1 LTVDPI
7 IAAARDAGRGAL
19 DEAAGKR
26 LLAQYGIAVPRFEI
40 ATGPDD
46 AARAFAAL
54 TPPVVVKIMSPDL
67 LHKSD
72 AGGVA
77 IGLESAVAVRDA
89 IDAMAGSPAALDRR
103 IDGFLV
109 EEMAPAGQE
118 VVIGGVQAPQFG
130 PMVMVGIGGVFVEL
144 LGDVAF
150 RLCPIDEADAWEMLR
165 ELRGAPLLAGARGG
179 QPVSQ
184 AAIVDAL
191 LRIGGAGGLLL
202 DLAGDVAE
210 LDINPVIV
218 SRVGAVAVDAR
229 VILNA
234 EGPTDEG
241 AEPAPVDFAPLFAPR
256 AVAVV
261 GASADRITPG
271 NTCIARLREA
281 GYDGAI
287 YPIHPSAAAID
298 GLPAYRSL
306 RDTPEPIDYAYI
318 AVAAA
323 RVPAMLRAADGR
335 LRFAQV
341 ISAGFGEVADGVE
354 LQRDLVAAARAGGC
368 RVIGP
373 NCLGLYSPRGRM
385 SFAKGSSMDQGRVGV
400 ISQSGGLGTDIVRR
414 GHVRGVRFHSLVT
427 LGNSADIGP
436 NDLLDYYLNDPECD
450 VVGMYLE
457 DVKDGGRFARI
468 LRAAKSKKPVVIL
481 KGGRTGA
488 GQAAA
493 ASHTGSLA
501 GDDRV
506 WVALEKQSGCVLV
519 DTLDDFVDTLLAFQ
533 MLKLNGERP
542 VKRVVLFGNGGG
554 ASVLATDYF
563 ARLGLD
569 IDPLGAAARAA
580 LEALAL
586 PPGTSI
592 VNPIDTPVGTLQT
605 ENGRIA
611 EKILDA
617 VYAAGDADAVVMHLN
632 LAAFVGRGNV
642 DPLENLIQAALR
654 VQSRYPG
661 QAHFL
666 LVLRSD
672 GGAEIDAAKRDYR
685 ARALAANI
693 PVYDE
698 LPNAARV
705 LAAVGRVEKFRHR
718 HANGS
723 GRHKSTT
730 AETRTGLP
738 RR

>member
-1 LTVDPI
+1 MSGNRI
-7 IAAARDAGRGAL
+7 IAAARDAGRNAL

-26 LLAQYGIAVPRFEI
+26 LLAQYGIAVPRSQI
-40 ATGPDD
+40 AQGPDD
-46 AARAFAAL
+46 AARIFAVL
-54 TPPVVVKIMSPDL
+54 SPPVAVKIMSPDL

-77 IGLESAVAVRDA
+77 LGLASATAVRDA
-89 IDAMAGSPAALDRR
+89 IQSMLTSQAARR

-109 EEMAPAGQE
+109 EEMAPAGRE
-118 VVIGGVQAPQFG
+118 VVIGGVQAPGFG
-130 PMVMVGIGGVFVEL
+130 PMVMVGIGGVYVEV

-150 RLCPIDEADAWEMLR
+150 RLCPIDEAEAWAMLR
-165 ELRGAPLLAGARGG
+165 ELRGAALLAGARGG

-184 AAIVDAL
+184 AAIIDAL
-191 LRIGGAGGLLL
+191 LRIGGAGGLLF

-210 LDINPVIV
+210 IDINPLIV
-218 SRVGAVAVDAR
+218 SPDGALAVDAR
-229 VILNA
+229 VILAA
-234 EGPTDEG
+234 EGPADAIPDPE
-241 AEPAPVDFAPLFAPR
+241 PVDFAPLLAPR

-261 GASADRITPG
+261 GASADRIPPG
-271 NTCIARLREA
+271 NTFIARLRES
-281 GYDGAI
+281 GYEGAV
-287 YPIHPSAAAID
+287 YPIHPSAMEIE

-306 RDTPEPIDYAYI
+306 GDTPKVIDYAYI

-323 RVPAMLRAADGR
+323 RVSAMLREAKGR

-341 ISAGFGEVADGVE
+341 ISAGFGEVAAGVD

-373 NCLGLYSPRGRM
+373 NCLGLFSPRGRIA
-385 SFAKGSSMDQGRVGV
+385 FAKGSSMIDGRIGV
-400 ISQSGGLGTDIVRR
+400 MSQSGGLGTDIVRR
-414 GHVRGVRFHSLVT
+414 GQLRGLRFHSLVT

-436 NDLLDYYLNDPECD
+436 NDLLQYYLGDPRCG
-450 VVGMYLE
+450 VIGMYLE
-457 DVKDGGRFARI
+457 DVKGGGRFARI

-506 WVALEKQSGCVLV
+506 WGALEKQSGCVLV
-519 DTLDDFVDTLLAFQ
+519 DTLDDFIDTLLGFQ
-533 MLKLNGERP
+533 MLTLKPENPL
-542 VKRVVLFGNGGG
+542 KRVVLFGNGGG
-554 ASVLATDYF
+554 TSVLATDSF
-563 ARLGLD
+563 AKLGLD
-569 IDPLGAAARAA
+569 IDPLGADTLAA

-617 VYAAGDADAVVMHLN
+617 VYAAGEADAVVMHLN
-632 LAAFVGRGNV
+632 LAAFVGRGDT
-642 DPLENLIQAALR
+642 DPLESLIQAALR

-672 GGAEIDAAKRDYR
+672 GGEEIDAAKRTYR
-685 ARALAANI
+685 ARALAADI

-705 LAAVGRVEKFRHR
+705 LAALRQVEAFRR
-718 HANGS
+718 KV
-723 GRHKSTT
+723 R
-730 AETRTGLP
+730 P
-738 RR
+738 

>member
-1 LTVDPI
+1 MTGNPI
-7 IAAARDAGRGAL
+7 IAAARKVGRGAL
-19 DEAAGKR
+19 DEAAGKQ
-26 LLAQYGIAVPRFEI
+26 LLAQYGIAVPRAKI
-40 ATGPDD
+40 VTGPDD
-46 AARAFAAL
+46 GARAFAAL
-54 TPPVVVKIMSPDL
+54 SAPVVVKIMSPDL

-77 IGLESAVAVRDA
+77 LGLDSADAVRDA
-89 IDAMAGSPAALDRR
+89 IAAMRDANTDHQ

-109 EEMAPAGQE
+109 EEMAPSGCE
-118 VVIGGVQAPQFG
+118 IVIGGVQMPQFG
-130 PMVMVGIGGVFVEL
+130 PMIMVGLGGVFVEL

-150 RLCPIDEADAWEMLR
+150 RLCPIDESDAWAMLR
-165 ELRGAPLLAGARGG
+165 ELLGAPLLAGARGG
-179 QPVSQ
+179 QVVSQ
-184 AAIVDAL
+184 DAIVDAL
-191 LRIGGAGGLLL
+191 VRIGGPDGLLL
-202 DLAGDVAE
+202 DLADDVVE

-218 SRVGAVAVDAR
+218 SPDGAVAVDAR
-229 VILNA
+229 VILGTKKLA
-234 EGPTDEG
+234 DD
-241 AEPAPVDFAPLFAPR
+241 AAIAPERVDFGPLFAPR

-261 GASADRITPG
+261 GASAGRTTPG
-271 NTCIARLREA
+271 NTFIARLRET
-281 GYDGAI
+281 GYSGAI
-287 YPIHPSAAAID
+287 YPIHPTAEQIE
-298 GLPAYRSL
+298 GLRAYKSFGE
-306 RDTPEPIDYAYI
+306 TPLPIDYAYI

-323 RVPAMLRAADGR
+323 RVPAMLREAKGR

-341 ISAGFGEVADGVE
+341 ISAGFGEVAAGID
-354 LQRDLVAAARAGGC
+354 LQRDLVAAAHAGGC

-373 NCLGLYSPRGRM
+373 NCLGLYSPRGRI
-385 SFAKGSSMDQGRVGV
+385 SFAKGSSMKEGRVAV
-400 ISQSGGLGTDIVRR
+400 MSQSGGLGTDIVRR
-414 GHVRGVRFHSLVT
+414 GQLRGVRFHSLVT

-436 NDLLDYYLNDPECD
+436 NDLLEHYLGDPGCD
-450 VVGMYLE
+450 VIGMYLE

-468 LRAAKSKKPVVIL
+468 LRAAGSKKPVVIL

-488 GQAAA
+488 GRAAA

-506 WVALEKQSGCVLV
+506 WVAMEKQSGCVLV
-519 DTLDDFVDTLLAFQ
+519 DTLDDFIDALLAFQ
-533 MLKLNGERP
+533 MLKLKPANP
-542 VKRVVLFGNGGG
+542 VRRVVLFGNGGG
-554 ASVLATDYF
+554 TSVLATDYF
-563 ARLGLD
+563 AKLGLN
-569 IDPLGAAARAA
+569 IDPLGAAALDA
-580 LEALAL
+580 LDALGL

-617 VYAAGDADAVVMHLN
+617 VYAAGDVDAVVMHLN
-632 LAAFVGRGNV
+632 LAAFAGRGDV

-672 GGAEIDAAKRDYR
+672 GGEEIDAAKRVYR
-685 ARALAANI
+685 ARALAAGI

-705 LAAVGRVEKFRHR
+705 LAALGAMETFRAAHR
-718 HANGS
+718 A
-723 GRHKSTT
+723 
-730 AETRTGLP
+730 LV
-738 RR
+738 

>member
-1 LTVDPI
+1 MAGNRI
-7 IAAARDAGRGAL
+7 IAAARAAGRAAL
-19 DEAAGKR
+19 DEAAGKQ
-26 LLAQYGIAVPRFEI
+26 LLAQYGVSVPRSQI
-40 ATGPDD
+40 AAGPDD

-54 TPPVVVKIMSPDL
+54 TSPVAVKIMSPDL

-77 IGLESAVAVRDA
+77 IGLQSADAVRDA
-89 IDAMAGSPAALDRR
+89 IDAMLAANAARK

-109 EEMAPAGQE
+109 EEMAPAGRE
-118 VVIGGVQAPQFG
+118 VVIGGVHAPQFG
-130 PMVMVGIGGVFVEL
+130 PMIMVGLGGGFVEL

-150 RLCPIDEADAWEMLR
+150 RLCPIDEADAWAMLR
-165 ELRGAPLLAGARGG
+165 ELRGAPLLSGARGG

-184 AAIVDAL
+184 DAIVDAL

-218 SRVGAVAVDAR
+218 SPGGAVAVDAR
-229 VILNA
+229 VILRA
-234 EGPTDEG
+234 QSPTDAG
-241 AEPAPVDFAPLFAPR
+241 PAPAPVDFEPLFAPR

-261 GASADRITPG
+261 GASADRVTPG
-271 NTCIARLREA
+271 NTFIARLRET
-281 GYDGAI
+281 GYSGAI
-287 YPIHPSAAAID
+287 YPIHPKAARIE
-298 GLPAYRSL
+298 GLIAYTSL
-306 RDTPEPIDYAYI
+306 GDTPLPIDYAYI

-323 RVPAMLRAADGR
+323 RVPAILRAARGR

-341 ISAGFGEVADGVE
+341 ISAGFGEVAAGID
-354 LQRDLVAAARAGGC
+354 LQRDLVAAARDGGC

-373 NCLGLYSPRGRM
+373 NCLGLYSPRGRVT
-385 SFAKGSSMDQGRVGV
+385 FAKGASMKEGRVGV
-400 ISQSGGLGTDIVRR
+400 MSQSGGLGTDIVRR
-414 GHVRGVRFHSLVT
+414 GQLRGVRFHSLVT

-436 NDLLDYYLNDPECD
+436 NDLLGHYLGDPGCD
-450 VVGMYLE
+450 VIGMYLE

-468 LRAAKSKKPVVIL
+468 LRAAKARKPVVIL

-519 DTLDDFVDTLLAFQ
+519 DTLDDFIDALLAFQ
-533 MLKLNGERP
+533 MLKLKPASP
-542 VKRVVLFGNGGG
+542 VRRVVLFGNGGG
-554 ASVLATDYF
+554 TSVLATDYF
-563 ARLGLD
+563 AKMGLN
-569 IDPLGAAARAA
+569 IEPLGADALAA
-580 LEALAL
+580 LEALGL

-592 VNPIDTPVGTLQT
+592 VNPIDTPAGTLQT
-605 ENGRIA
+605 QNGRIA

-617 VYAAGDADAVVMHLN
+617 IYAAGDVDAVVMHLN
-632 LAAFVGRGNV
+632 LAAFAGRGDV
-642 DPLENLIQAALR
+642 DPLDNLIQAALR

-672 GGAEIDAAKRDYR
+672 GGEEIDAAKRAYR
-685 ARALAANI
+685 ARALDAGI

-698 LPNAARV
+698 LSNAARV
-705 LAAVGRVEKFRHR
+705 LAALGRMGAFRR
-718 HANGS
+718 DG
-723 GRHKSTT
+723 
-730 AETRTGLP
+730 
-738 RR
+738 

>member
-1 LTVDPI
+1 MGGNPI
-7 IAAARDAGRGAL
+7 IAAARDAGRAAL

-26 LLAQYGIAVPRFEI
+26 LLAQYGVAVPKSKI

-54 TPPVVVKIMSPDL
+54 TPPVAVKIMSPDL

-77 IGLESAVAVRDA
+77 IGLTSAATVRTA
-89 IDAMAGSPAALDRR
+89 IETMRGIGGDRR
-103 IDGFLV
+103 IDRYLV

-118 VVIGGVQAPQFG
+118 VVIGGIQAPQFG
-130 PMVMVGIGGVFVEL
+130 PMVMVGLGGVFVEV

-150 RLCPIDEADAWEMLR
+150 RLCPINEADAWAMLR
-165 ELRGAPLLAGARGG
+165 ELRGAPLLSGARGG

-184 AAIVDAL
+184 DAIVDAL
-191 LRIGGAGGLLL
+191 LRIGGADGLLL
-202 DLAGDVAE
+202 DQAADVAE
-210 LDINPVIV
+210 LDINPIIV
-218 SRVGAVAVDAR
+218 SGNGAVAVDAR
-229 VILNA
+229 VILTA
-234 EGPTDEG
+234 EILSGD
-241 AEPAPVDFAPLFAPR
+241 AADSAPVDFAPLFAPR
-256 AVAVV
+256 AVAIV

-287 YPIHPSAAAID
+287 YPIHPSAEEID

-306 RDTPEPIDYAYI
+306 GDTPEPIDYAYI

-323 RVPAMLRAADGR
+323 RVPAMLREAEGR

-341 ISAGFGEVADGVE
+341 ISAGFGEVAAGID

-385 SFAKGSSMDQGRVGV
+385 SFAKGSSMDEGRVGV

-414 GHVRGVRFHSLVT
+414 GQLRGLRFHSLVT

-436 NDLLDYYLNDPECD
+436 NDLLAYYLGDAGCD
-450 VVGMYLE
+450 VIGMYLE

-533 MLKLNGERP
+533 MLTLKSGRP
-542 VKRVVLFGNGGG
+542 VKGVVLFGNGGG
-554 ASVLATDYF
+554 TSVLATDYF
-563 ARLGLD
+563 AKIGLD
-569 IDPLGAAARAA
+569 IDPLGAEALAA
-580 LEALAL
+580 LEALGL

-617 VYAAGDADAVVMHLN
+617 VYAAGDADSVVMHLN
-632 LAAFVGRGNV
+632 LAAFVGRGNT

-685 ARALAANI
+685 ARALAAGI

-705 LAAVGRVEKFRHR
+705 LAAVRKVEAFR
-718 HANGS
+718 S
-723 GRHKSTT
+723 
-730 AETRTGLP
+730 LP
-738 RR
+738 V